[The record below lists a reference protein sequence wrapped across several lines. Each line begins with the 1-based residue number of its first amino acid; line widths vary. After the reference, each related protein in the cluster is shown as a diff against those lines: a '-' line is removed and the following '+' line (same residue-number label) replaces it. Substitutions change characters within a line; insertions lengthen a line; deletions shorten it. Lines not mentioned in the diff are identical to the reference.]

1 MAQKITLD
9 KNNKLVIF
17 TDNGKIDEDNNQTT
31 EIKGTFEINAGD
43 VAILGALLNDMS
55 FTQKDVYYK
64 GDWLFTYNII
74 TKDDKIKD
82 LIKRLGVCSEE
93 IKRLDELNLEYY
105 EKIKRLEELHHEC
118 YNKKLSFKEKIEKH
132 NARPFSRKIKLD

>member
-31 EIKGTFEINAGD
+31 EIKGTFEINAED

-55 FTQKDVYYK
+55 FTKKDVYYK

-82 LIKRLGVCSEE
+82 LIERLGFCSEE
-93 IKRLDELNLEYY
+93 
-105 EKIKRLEELHHEC
+105 IKRLEELHHEC